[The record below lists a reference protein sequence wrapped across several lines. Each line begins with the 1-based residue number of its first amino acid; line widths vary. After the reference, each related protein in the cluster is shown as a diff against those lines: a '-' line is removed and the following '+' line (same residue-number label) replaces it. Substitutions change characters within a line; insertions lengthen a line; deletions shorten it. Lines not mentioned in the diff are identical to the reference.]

1 MPAKTIDSYRGEGFT
16 ETGRI
21 TKGGANYPTGAWTG
35 FEVLFTAR
43 RSPNAAILVTKSS
56 TDNSQIMVGASGSG
70 TYTITFV
77 PADTS
82 GLLVAELLGYTVEL
96 IEPGGLARTVVAY
109 GVWRITV

>member
-21 TKGGANYPTGAWTG
+21 TKGGVNYPTGVWTG

-43 RSPNAAILVTKSS
+43 RSPNSAILVTKSS
-56 TDNSQIMVGASGSG
+56 TDSSQIALGGTGSG
-70 TYTITFV
+70 AYSITFV

-82 GLLVAELLGYTVEL
+82 AFTVAELLGYTVEL